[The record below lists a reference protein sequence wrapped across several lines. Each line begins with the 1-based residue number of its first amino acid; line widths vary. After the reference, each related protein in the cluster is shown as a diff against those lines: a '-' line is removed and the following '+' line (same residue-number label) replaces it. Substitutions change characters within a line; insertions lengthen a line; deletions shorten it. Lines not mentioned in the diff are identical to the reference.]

1 MLIQR
6 DLEAEKQ
13 SYDGAPIPLKFSG
26 MNGLEQSKKGKDVI

>member
-1 MLIQR
+1 LIQR

-26 MNGLEQSKKGKDVI
+26 IHGLQQAKREEKVI